1 MGSQD
6 HYWLRTS
13 DYRLVFTDQKGAYR
27 LNWEPGYVGVEFTEG
42 EHPEIDKEK
51 WAQEIS
57 EKLGI
62 ECRWIFQ
69 PRKPLAECD

>member
-1 MGSQD
+1 VANQD

-13 DYRLVFTDQKGAYR
+13 DHRWVFTNQKGGYK
-27 LNWEPGYVGVEFTEG
+27 LDWEPGYIGVELTEG
-42 EHPEIDKEK
+42 EHPDIDKEK
-51 WAQEIS
+51 LAQEIS

-69 PRKPLAECD
+69 PKKVKT

>member
-1 MGSQD
+1 MARQD

-13 DYRLVFTDQKGAYR
+13 DYRRVFTDQKGAYS
-27 LNWEPGYVGVEFTEG
+27 LNWEPGYIGVEFNEG
-42 EHPEIDKEK
+42 ESPEIDKEK

-57 EKLGI
+57 EKLSI

-69 PRKPLAECD
+69 PKKTAGVT